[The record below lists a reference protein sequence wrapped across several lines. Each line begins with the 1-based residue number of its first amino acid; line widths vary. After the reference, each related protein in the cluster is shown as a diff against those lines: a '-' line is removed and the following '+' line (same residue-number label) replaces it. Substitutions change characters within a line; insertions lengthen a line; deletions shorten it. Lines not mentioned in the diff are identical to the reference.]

1 MVISQQS
8 QTFIDTFESILT
20 PSVEFK
26 MGLPSAT
33 TAMPAVLV
41 LATCDH
47 ELAMMS
53 FQKNMKMT
61 MAIPIAARGYL
72 L

>member
-1 MVISQQS
+1 
-8 QTFIDTFESILT
+8 
-20 PSVEFK
+20 
-26 MGLPSAT
+26 MGLPPAT

-41 LATCDH
+41 LETCDH

-61 MAIPIAARGYL
+61 TASPITARGYL
-72 L
+72 LWSLLVFS